1 MKTFK
6 LVVVVLV
13 VLSLA
18 GVALA
23 QSAPECYKQGIKA
36 HKNGHYDQ
44 AIAHYNKAL
53 ELNPTYMEAY
63 LNRGI
68 ASSRQGHP
76 DEAIADFN
84 KVLELNPGY
93 AKAYFNRAL
102 AFCMK
107 KDYDQAWEDV
117 HKAQSLGYIVNPD
130 FLQKL
135 RLASGRSK

>member
-1 MKTFK
+1 MKTVK
-6 LVVVVLV
+6 LFVVVLV

-23 QSAPECYKQGIKA
+23 DSAQNNYKQGIEA
-36 HKNGHYDQ
+36 HKTGHYDQ

-53 ELNPTYMEAY
+53 ALNPNYVEAY

-68 ASSRQGHP
+68 ANSRQGHP
-76 DEAIADFN
+76 DLAIADFN
-84 KVLELNPGY
+84 KALELNPRY

-117 HKAQSLGYIVNPD
+117 HKAQSLGYTVNPK
-130 FLQKL
+130 FLEKL
-135 RLASGRSK
+135 RLASGRSE